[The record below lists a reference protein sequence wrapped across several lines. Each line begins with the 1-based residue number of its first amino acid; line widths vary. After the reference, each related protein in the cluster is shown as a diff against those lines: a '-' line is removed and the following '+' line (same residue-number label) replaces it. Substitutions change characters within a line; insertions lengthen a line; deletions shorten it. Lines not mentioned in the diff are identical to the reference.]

1 MVQKYIK
8 RLKPHSSAGPDGL
21 PAEFFK
27 YASSSVIFPL
37 SVIFNNTF
45 QTGKLRD
52 EWKLASVIPVFK
64 EAFPSNPAN
73 YRPISLTCISCKLLE
88 VEIMEAVMSHLL
100 AHKLINKHQHG
111 FLSKK
116 STTTQL
122 LESTL
127 DWNIALNRRNSVN
140 VIYLDS

>member
-1 MVQKYIK
+1 MS
-8 RLKPHSSAGPDGL
+8 L
-21 PAEFFK
+21 
-27 YASSSVIFPL
+27 
-37 SVIFNNTF
+37 
-45 QTGKLRD
+45 QTGKLPD

-64 EAFPSNPAN
+64 KGSPSNPAN

-88 VEIMEAVMSHLL
+88 VGIKEAVMSHLS

-127 DWNIALNRRNSVN
+127 DWNIALNRRTSVD
-140 VIYLDS
+140 VIYLAKAFDSVVHTN